1 MAWTQSM
8 ERIARDV
15 KEAGSS
21 LSEDQIAEALQDI
34 HQAILVVPGLGA
46 RVRAV
51 VKDAEQAR
59 ATNQR
64 EGGRG
69 HWRPR

>member
-1 MAWTQSM
+1 MAWTPGM
-8 ERIARDV
+8 ERIAKDV
-15 KEAGSS
+15 KEAGAS
-21 LSEDQIAEALQDI
+21 LSEDQIADALQDI

-51 VKDAEQAR
+51 VKDAERAR
-59 ATNQR
+59 AENQR

-69 HWRPR
+69 HWGRR